1 MKEKR
6 KNDDFKNN
14 ELEKNKIK
22 ISTLRQNDV

>member
-6 KNDDFKNN
+6 KNDDFTKN